1 VCFGPKGDDYRP
13 LKPLWSIKYMK
24 QFLTPLSKTQI
35 NLPFENAEDH
45 RFKVNLNYLHPLVGD
60 GGSRYDY
67 AHFK

>member
-1 VCFGPKGDDYRP
+1 
-13 LKPLWSIKYMK
+13 MK